1 MPAIDV
7 QITGLDD
14 ALRLIGRIAGAAA
27 KAFLRSSVRLS
38 REGTAYWRSLVTVRT
53 GRMRSSL
60 AVVAIPRGLRDVQMS
75 LSRAEPR
82 GFYYHFQSQRERDQ
96 WNAKLHAFLS
106 KRAPAIVRQEIARAV
121 ADLRR

>member
-7 QITGLDD
+7 QIVGLDD
-14 ALRLIGRIAGAAA
+14 ALRLIGRIAGAAG

-38 REGTAYWRSLVTVRT
+38 REGTAYWKSLVTVRT

-60 AVVAIPRGLRDVQMS
+60 VVVAIPRGLRDVQV
-75 LSRAEPR
+75 LYHVQPR
-82 GFYYHFQSQRERDQ
+82 GFYYHFQSPGRDQ

>member
-7 QITGLDD
+7 QIVGLDD

-60 AVVAIPRGLRDVQMS
+60 AVVAIPRGLRDVQV
-75 LSRAEPR
+75 LFHVRR
-82 GFYYHFQSQRERDQ
+82 TGFYYIHQREHDQ

-106 KRAPAIVRQEIARAV
+106 KRAPAIVKQEIARAV